1 MATQKEITEYEKL
14 QEIGKCAM
22 SSIREMVES
31 VREARENNN
40 DELLDAAIDSIYDDP
55 LSVEV
60 RDGWRSIGSKD
71 SVDKEFRILL
81 STGGPA
87 TQIIG
92 DLDEHDEPCNVK
104 LQAQDWFQP
113 WTTYETEEGDD
124 EILLEYCQQFCFYD

>member
-1 MATQKEITEYEKL
+1 MTDQKTEYEKL
-14 QEIGKCAM
+14 QAIGESAM
-22 SSIREMVES
+22 SSIKEMVEA
-31 VREARENNN
+31 VREAREMDD
-40 DELLDAAIDSIYDDP
+40 DEALDAAIDTIYEDP
-55 LSVEV
+55 LSIEV

-87 TQIIG
+87 TQITG

-113 WTTYETEEGDD
+113 WTTYETKEGED
-124 EILLEYCQQFCFYD
+124 EILLEYVQSFCFYE

>member
-1 MATQKEITEYEKL
+1 MTVTQKKEREKL
-14 QEIGKCAM
+14 QEIGKYAM
-22 SSIREMVES
+22 DSVREMVEA
-31 VREARENNN
+31 VREAREKDD
-40 DELLDAAIDSIYDDP
+40 DEALDVVSCGIHADP

-92 DLDEHDEPCNVK
+92 DIDEHDEPCNVK
-104 LQAQDWFQP
+104 LQAQDWFTP
-113 WTTYETEEGDD
+113 WTTYETEEGED
-124 EILLEYCQQFCFYD
+124 EILLEYCQQFCFYED

>member
-1 MATQKEITEYEKL
+1 MTDQKTEYEKL
-14 QEIGKCAM
+14 QEIGECAM
-22 SSIREMVES
+22 SSIQEMVEA
-31 VREARENNN
+31 VRDAREKD
-40 DELLDAAIDSIYDDP
+40 DEEALDEAIDAIYEDP
-55 LSVEV
+55 LSIEV

-104 LQAQDWFQP
+104 LQAQDWFHP
-113 WTTYETEEGDD
+113 WTTYETEDGED
-124 EILLEYCQQFCFYD
+124 EILMEYVQSFCFYE